1 MRKSLDSP
9 NEKFYRI
16 QAQLSSPINLKKF
29 SFDEQKMQ
37 IILEDK
43 RNTIDILNYF
53 PLYEETGIDP
63 SISFTGW
70 HIQNVTVEI
79 KEHYYSVYNE
89 TYSQYILTIPIN
101 RIAFNSFLK
110 TFLPVMF
117 IIVVMLSSFIL
128 DPDKI
133 TTRLSM
139 VGSALIASVMFH
151 VSLSNQIPPVGYLT
165 FADRF
170 MILTYFVILVSFAL
184 NVMMLELIERKN
196 EALVKRVHSRTEYT
210 MFIAIPLIYIALFIF
225 FI

>member
-1 MRKSLDSP
+1 
-9 NEKFYRI
+9 
-16 QAQLSSPINLKKF
+16 
-29 SFDEQKMQ
+29 MQ